1 MIFGKFD
8 ERAQAAAAVERPVQQ
23 VSQQVNQPVERADR
37 PPRRE
42 QAVGEG

>member
-8 ERAQAAAAVERPVQQ
+8 ERAQAATAVERPVQPVAQ
-23 VSQQVNQPVERADR
+23 TVERADR